1 MAETKLWPIH
11 FRIYTSILEDCIPIY
26 PSTGLHLVNLSP
38 PPVSVSFLY
47 YFPLSFS
54 WFKMAALSSAES
66 PPPVFNG
73 DSMNRDPERDP
84 GLDELGAGL
93 EPACPGGAANPECQQ
108 DIPEEVQWG
117 SQGWRRAR
125 LLSGAGLDGDVQET
139 PAVIRIAGGC
149 NALQGREMMHKYIS
163 RPNLI
168 SCAYAFSQGAFPND
182 AIYNSLIAVLWANV
196 YQKACSCFIGF
207 IFPPDAAASHACYV
221 SHLAM
226 HRINRKLQMQRGI
239 Y

>member
-1 MAETKLWPIH
+1 MKDMAETKLSLVR
-11 FRIYTSILEDCIPIY
+11 FRIYTLILVHWSASSIPIY

-38 PPVSVSFLY
+38 PPVSFSVSFL

-93 EPACPGGAANPECQQ
+93 EPACPGGAAIPECQQ

-117 SQGWRRAR
+117 SQG
-125 LLSGAGLDGDVQET
+125 
-139 PAVIRIAGGC
+139 
-149 NALQGREMMHKYIS
+149 
-163 RPNLI
+163 
-168 SCAYAFSQGAFPND
+168 
-182 AIYNSLIAVLWANV
+182 
-196 YQKACSCFIGF
+196 
-207 IFPPDAAASHACYV
+207 
-221 SHLAM
+221 
-226 HRINRKLQMQRGI
+226 
-239 Y
+239 